1 MSFTYAL
8 GSGHDM
14 IIDGSGKLL
23 QVLGAQEVKQRIIV
37 TLNHYWQEYFLNVP
51 AGVPWYELLLGNK
64 DKKLV
69 SLVIRQAILDV
80 PGVIGLVSL
89 DVRYSA
95 IEARA
100 LTIAASVEV
109 EGAMG
114 TEILAIEENLI
125 GG

>member
-14 IIDGSGKLL
+14 IIDRAGKLL
-23 QVLGAQEVKQRIIV
+23 RVSGAQEVKQRIIV

-69 SLVIRQAILDV
+69 SLVIRQSILDV
-80 PGVIGLVSL
+80 PGVIGIVSL

-109 EGAMG
+109 EGTMG
-114 TEILAIEENLI
+114 TEILAIEESLI